1 MAISKRPWLKVTAA
15 IGVEWKP
22 LTQIRCKDIR
32 RACEKLA
39 HISCDTGYYN
49 AALFIDGIEYPA
61 PTGNRASPW
70 NSGYEENI
78 RLIREELLYLID
90 IHEALYDNEG

>member
-1 MAISKRPWLKVTAA
+1 METSKRPWLKVTAV
-15 IGVEWKP
+15 IGSGGP
-22 LTQIRCKDIR
+22 STQIRCKDIR
-32 RACEKLA
+32 LACDKLA
-39 HISCDTGYYN
+39 HISCDSGYHD
-49 AALFIDGIEYPA
+49 ATLFIDEVEYHA
-61 PTGNRASPW
+61 PVGNHASPW